1 MHVFVLAIM
10 YINVKRACTVD
21 VSMGD
26 LDYLKWIGL
35 YASKKKP
42 LFSEFQSYTKFSG
55 NNNPLEDYTT
65 FCLAICIESDPKPF
79 EDFLKEIYDGFDE
92 EIILVWP
99 QCKIDKN
106 RLDLLI
112 GLKNGSDEINS
123 CLIIEAKVEDPLKKW
138 QLEQYIGKGSCKY
151 LALTKYNE
159 DEVEVKNWT
168 KSTWQD
174 LANFIYL
181 RKYSS
186 KLWNELIN
194 SMASNGI
201 VSDLSGV
208 PNMEISNFSELIN
221 TAKTIMD
228 SALTH
233 YYDEKTKGNLDP
245 LGFYYYNKGK
255 SAHRQHI
262 WNNQLKRCNRFT
274 IACDDGK
281 DDDCWYLFGL
291 FPWKDSQGNE
301 SWFAG
306 GVIETKPEKNPS
318 LLKQKLVKAG
328 LENKDWK
335 LFDSAE
341 SADTTFD
348 KHLVAMKAKNMDE
361 FKDKTISD
369 VVEYIKQ
376 VIDEVGK
383 APHVKSGSNLVYG

>member
-1 MHVFVLAIM
+1 
-10 YINVKRACTVD
+10 
-21 VSMGD
+21 MGD

-35 YASKKKP
+35 NASKKKP

-65 FCLAICIESDPKPF
+65 FCLAMCIESDPKPF
-79 EDFLKEIYDGFDE
+79 EDFLKEILDDFDE
-92 EIILVWP
+92 QIVLVWP
-99 QCKIDKN
+99 QCKILKN

-112 GLKNGSDEINS
+112 GMKKSSDEINS
-123 CLIIEAKVEDPLKKW
+123 CLIIEAKVEDRLTKG
-138 QLEQYIGKGSCKY
+138 QLEQYIGKGRCEY

-168 KSTWQD
+168 KSTWQE

-186 KLWNELIN
+186 KLWNEFVN

-208 PNMEISNFSELIN
+208 PNMDISNFSELMN
-221 TAKTIMD
+221 TANTIMD
-228 SALTH
+228 SVLAH
-233 YYDEKTKGNLDP
+233 YYDNKTRSNLET
-245 LGFYYYNKGK
+245 LGFHYKKSKG
-255 SAHRQHI
+255 AHRQHI
-262 WNNQLKRCNRFT
+262 WNTQLKRSHRFT
-274 IACDDGK
+274 IACHDG
-281 DDDCWYLFGL
+281 DQNDSWYLFGL
-291 FPWKDSQGNE
+291 FPWKDDLHGDE

-306 GVIETKPEKNPS
+306 GVIETKPEKTPS
-318 LLKQKLVKAG
+318 LVKQNLAKAG
-328 LENKDWK
+328 FENEGWK
-335 LFDSAE
+335 LFDPAE
-341 SADTTFD
+341 SAGTTFG
-348 KHLVAMKAKNMDE
+348 KHLVAMKAKNIDE

-383 APHVKSGSNLVYG
+383 APHVKSGSNVVYG